1 MRAYALLEGDQS
13 RKTVF
18 VEVLEKLFHR
28 VALNVA
34 SRPSTGVYDLRRVEE
49 MDEVN
54 VLE

>member
-1 MRAYALLEGDQS
+1 MLESDEMRKA
-13 RKTVF
+13 VF
-18 VEVLEKLFHR
+18 VEMFEKLCHR
-28 VALNVA
+28 VALYVA